1 MKFNKKINLL
11 QFLLILLLT
20 NCKNNSDSCPEKCLI
35 KQYQPAR
42 LVGKIYQPGYYYN
55 TCNKYCY
62 YIDYHQN
69 KTKEI
74 QKEVQE
80 EKMRIE
86 NKEILETARQI
97 ILDRKEF
104 EEYKRLKK
112 KFESSSNVY

>member
-1 MKFNKKINLL
+1 MRL
-11 QFLLILLLT
+11 QIIILVLLLT
-20 NCKNNSDSCPEKCLI
+20 NCKNNSDICPEKCLI

-55 TCNKYCY
+55 ICNKYCY

-74 QKEVQE
+74 QKE
-80 EKMRIE
+80 KLRIE
-86 NKEILETARQI
+86 NEQINKEILETARQI
-97 ILDRKEF
+97 ISDRKEF

-112 KFESSSNVY
+112 KFESNSNVY